1 MVMVRKVEVEAS
13 EACNEPTEVVF
24 CYGNGGGGVRP
35 IGVAWWRCRG
45 FGLWVLAFLSKETP
59 SSDFSLKACPSFIAS
74 LKACPSLL

>member
-45 FGLWVLAFLSKETP
+45 FGLWVLVIGWNALLSLVRKPHPAT
-59 SSDFSLKACPSFIAS
+59 SD
-74 LKACPSLL
+74 